1 MTKLRAVLRRRWPV
15 LALGLL
21 LGVAAGVLSSIVA
34 PEDEAT
40 TEYKVRQLIVAN
52 TAAPRSGGVEQDAL
66 RVTRGE
72 VARVAAA
79 TLGVEDPTAVSSKVS
94 ATADPET
101 GTIEVASKD
110 ADPEQASLRVTAFV
124 DAFIEVVNG
133 DLTGEQDLRLRELQ
147 QQVDDARAELTAFDA
162 ANPDVRN
169 QGLGSTPFLVEERSR
184 LQQTLEQAEQQL
196 RAERLNAQ
204 RSLPYSTLGTD
215 APEQVDDEL
224 LPVPTGAPFRA
235 VLLGLLGLALA
246 AAVVIV
252 VERLVPRIDT
262 RDELIAAVE
271 LPVLAEVGRFSSR
284 KLPRSPD
291 GTLRLEGPWAEPY
304 RRIRSALQFMHA
316 GASGQGGAR
325 VFMITSPSPSEGKS
339 TTTAVTALALA
350 ETGERT
356 LVVGGDFRR
365 PSVHELLG
373 VSPVPGIREHARLDV
388 ARPSTDQIV
397 HPTSH
402 EHLFVA
408 PSGAPGKEVAGLAE
422 AARSLVTEAVAEGAT
437 VVIDTSPVE
446 VANDAIDLLAV
457 VDEVVVVVR
466 SGRTTVR
473 ALQHTIEQ
481 LRLHGAS
488 VMGTALIGTPG
499 LAKQQYYYEGY
510 YSDAGWVNGSPGP
523 DGPLFPEPEP
533 GSAPDR
539 ASTGVAATPPP
550 FRGEF
555 SG

>member
-1 MTKLRAVLRRRWPV
+1 MTKLRAVLRRRWS
-15 LALGLL
+15 LLLLGLL
-21 LGVAAGVLSSIVA
+21 LGVAAGVVSSVVA
-34 PEDEAT
+34 PEGDDT
-40 TEYKVRQLIVAN
+40 TEYRVRQLIVAN
-52 TAAPRSGGVEQDAL
+52 NAAPRSGGVEQDAL

-72 VARVAAA
+72 VARVAAE
-79 TLGVEDPTAVSSKVS
+79 TLGVQDPTDVSSKVS
-94 ATADPET
+94 AAADPET
-101 GTIEVASKD
+101 GTIEVASTD
-110 ADPEQASLRVTAFV
+110 VDPEQATRRVTAFV
-124 DAFIEVVNG
+124 DAFVDVVNG
-133 DLTGEQDLRLRELQ
+133 DLTGEQELRLRELQ
-147 QQVDDARAELTAFDA
+147 QQVDDARAQLAAFDA

-169 QGLGSTPFLVEERSR
+169 QGPASTPFLVEERST

-204 RSLPYSTLGTD
+204 RTLPYSTLGTD
-215 APEQVDDEL
+215 APEAVDDEL

-235 VLLGLLGLALA
+235 ALLGLLGLSLA
-246 AAVVIV
+246 VAVTIV

-262 RDELIAAVE
+262 RDELITAAD

-284 KLPRSPD
+284 KLPRSAD

-373 VSPVPGIREHARLDV
+373 VSAVPGIREHARLDV
-388 ARPSTDQIV
+388 ARPTSDQIV
-397 HPTSH
+397 HPTAH
-402 EHLFVA
+402 DHLFVA
-408 PSGAPGKEVAGLAE
+408 PSGTPGKEVAGLAE
-422 AARSLVTEAVAEGAT
+422 ATRSLVSEAVAEGAT
-437 VVIDTSPVE
+437 VIIDTSPVE

-457 VDEVVVVVR
+457 VDEVVIVVR

-488 VMGTALIGTPG
+488 IMGTALIGTPG
-499 LAKQQYYYEGY
+499 LAKQQYYYDGY
-510 YSDAGWVNGSPGP
+510 YSPAEWTNGSPGP
-523 DGPLFPEPEP
+523 EGPLFPESGATSGQDRGRA
-533 GSAPDR
+533 GS
-539 ASTGVAATPPP
+539 TTPPP
-550 FRGEF
+550 FRGEL